1 VDIKADVRQTQAYK
15 IGYLRGA
22 IRGAV
27 EMLES
32 GAVGEATRRLQE
44 TLKTIKGVSDDDS
57 L

>member
-1 VDIKADVRQTQAYK
+1 MDIKADVRQTQAYK

>member
-1 VDIKADVRQTQAYK
+1 MDIKADVRQTQAYK

-22 IRGAV
+22 IMGAI

-32 GAVGEATRRLQE
+32 GAVGEATRRLKE
-44 TLKTIKGVSDDDS
+44 TLTIIKGVADDDS